1 MASAP
6 IRSRVAQSAP
16 GPIPASLNPALQKI
30 PVGPS
35 PLQYYAGKR
44 QAFEQVPL
52 GQPTQRRD
60 MAAHLK
66 TVMAAW
72 DGNGRR

>member
-6 IRSRVAQSAP
+6 RSRVAQSAP
-16 GPIPASLNPALQKI
+16 VPTPASLNPSLQKI
-30 PVGPS
+30 PAGRS

-52 GQPTQRRD
+52 GLPSQRRD

-72 DGNGRR
+72 DGGAGR